1 MRYYV
6 RPQSLELTS
15 FPCLTLSNMGHE
27 LQFSNQLV
35 LLKSYLAYLNLW
47 FLYSWEK
54 NVSDIYRN
62 LRYHQ
67 TFALMDTQLWAHH
80 VNLYKQIGEAD
91 HEGRDIIVNSFHS
104 YVVFNVLD
112 PSAMCCMYMS
122 QQPYEVGFI
131 FYSRGNTL
139 QMGSQAVLDRV
150 ASSHLHCPRNSF
162 PLNPSFISQEEKG
175 FQVIQ
180 P

>member
-1 MRYYV
+1 MRFYV
-6 RPQSLELTS
+6 RPQPLELTN
-15 FPCLTLSNMGHE
+15 FPGLTLSNMGHE

-35 LLKSYLAYLNLW
+35 LLKSYLANLNLW

-54 NVSDIYRN
+54 KVSGIYRN

-104 YVVFNVLD
+104 YVAFNVLD
-112 PSAMCCMYMS
+112 PSAMCCMYIS

-131 FYSRGNTL
+131 FCSRGNPL
-139 QMGSQAVLDRV
+139 HMGSQAVLDRV
-150 ASSHLHCPRNSF
+150 ASSHLTVPGIHF
-162 PLNPSFISQEEKG
+162 H
-175 FQVIQ
+175 
-180 P
+180 